1 MHKHDN
7 ESEFGLRV
15 FIRYADTHT
24 KTAAEEGDGLRKL
37 NGKTGSAHSS
47 AGASF
52 HSCAIGEISE
62 VETVEISGIET
73 AGISETATVEIY
85 SFSRVAST
93 SCF

>member
-1 MHKHDN
+1 MNKHDS

-24 KTAAEEGDGLRKL
+24 YTHTDTHTKTAAEEGDGLGKL
-37 NGKTGSAHSS
+37 NGKTGSAHSRTEVS
-47 AGASF
+47 S

-62 VETVEISGIET
+62 TEM
-73 AGISETATVEIY
+73 VEIY